1 MSWLTYWTRYWMHYH
16 SLKFKD
22 IQKLAFE
29 EAIAY
34 YEDKTW
40 TRLEFRAFQDGFIRA
55 YRSAYAKA
63 EMTRELA
70 QLNLA

>member
-1 MSWLTYWTRYWMHYH
+1 MSWLTYWTRYWMYYH
-16 SLKFKD
+16 TPKFKD

-55 YRSAYAKA
+55 YRRAYAQAQMAK
-63 EMTRELA
+63 ELA
-70 QLNLA
+70 KLNLA